1 MDFEFV
7 VIDKEQVIGGLMV
20 KLSWVKAPAHFEI
33 ANTPKCIPNERLMS
47 VLSDENASAF
57 SGVHY
62 LYGESIVFY

>member
-20 KLSWVKAPAHFEI
+20 KLSWVKAPAHFE
-33 ANTPKCIPNERLMS
+33 
-47 VLSDENASAF
+47 V
-57 SGVHY
+57 VHY